1 LRRLD
6 ISEKEKDPTSI
17 PLPVGVS
24 LPLGKGREALKP
36 PFPGREG
43 SRVVSYSQRKIK
55 TRYQSLSPRGGEV
68 WREGKIYGSKR
79 EIDLYTVRVLPPLA
93 DSLPLRYHRPKI
105 HLIASLRVSDIMSG

>member
-1 LRRLD
+1 MGNGEWGDGGGGGAKEQRGRRRITID

-55 TRYQSLSPRGGEV
+55 TRYQSLSPRGGEE
-68 WREGKIYGSKR
+68 WK
-79 EIDLYTVRVLPPLA
+79 
-93 DSLPLRYHRPKI
+93 
-105 HLIASLRVSDIMSG
+105 